1 MIHPITCLRRINDII
16 GSGVFATA
24 FIPKGTITYAKDSLE
39 IEVSPERYQTM
50 DRHARAVVEKY
61 SYIDPSGTRIVS
73 WDLAKYVNHRCDFNT
88 ISTGYGFE
96 IAIRDIQPDEELT
109 DEYGIFNLESAF
121 QCGCG
126 SDNCRGTVR
135 PDDWS
140 THGLRWD
147 ALVRDTLQDLQ
158 LVEQPL
164 WSLLDPR
171 VRRATNQ
178 YLQTGLRYRPVQR
191 LQYFPQLQSLQAS

>member
-1 MIHPITCLRRINDII
+1 MIHPNTCLRRINDII

-96 IAIRDIQPDEELT
+96 IAVRDIQPDEELT

-121 QCGCG
+121 RCGCG

-140 THGLRWD
+140 THGSRWD
-147 ALVRDTLQDLQ
+147 ALVRDTLQHLQ

-171 VRRATNQ
+171 VRRAAKQ

>member
-1 MIHPITCLRRINDII
+1 MIHPNTCLRRINDII

-96 IAIRDIQPDEELT
+96 IAVRDIQPDEELT
-109 DEYGIFNLESAF
+109 DEYGIFNLEGAF

-140 THGLRWD
+140 THGPRWD
-147 ALVRDTLQDLQ
+147 ALVRDTLQHLQ

-164 WSLLDPR
+164 WSLLHPR